1 VNRVVRAIPACP
13 VRPKSGHSANDLIS
27 RSFNSLH
34 CLPALNGATCALGNF
49 PQCLTARSRSHRRR
63 SPLSTT
69 THAVVLLAAAAS
81 GRAFGYTRAC
91 SRSPTPLLLASASV
105 TTRVRRAVVAANGSR
120 TSAICPR
127 GQTDKRFLPKRS
139 FGSIHS
145 ACLSAL
151 VRRPRDES

>member
-1 VNRVVRAIPACP
+1 MQEFAAGKFHFVLHHC
-13 VRPKSGHSANDLIS
+13 
-27 RSFNSLH
+27 NSHKGLH

-49 PQCLTARSRSHRRR
+49 PQCLTARSRSHRR

-69 THAVVLLAAAAS
+69 THAFVLLAAAAS
-81 GRAFGYTRAC
+81 ERAFGYTQAC
-91 SRSPTPLLLASASV
+91 SRSPTPLLLTSASV

-127 GQTDKRFLPKRS
+127 GQTGKRFLPKQS

-151 VRRPRDES
+151 VRHRAIEAWYHSSIA